1 MKIVRS
7 ILASF
12 ILAVGVAGASAPTF
26 GDLAVFIA
34 KGYFKS
40 YIPKDASMEQCVAF
54 LNKQGICFSLLDL
67 LNPNKT
73 VGPEDCARVVG
84 QSMLLF
90 SGEAVVANGCIKK
103 PLEMETWVDY
113 CLLNDV
119 DSDAIWKILTRS
131 TSGGSFSE
139 VRQFFKK
146 QSEAL

>member
-1 MKIVRS
+1 M
-7 ILASF
+7 
-12 ILAVGVAGASAPTF
+12 AGASAPTF

-40 YIPKDASMEQCVAF
+40 YVKKDASMEQCVAF
-54 LNKQGICFSLLDL
+54 LNRQGICFSLFDL
-67 LNPNKT
+67 LDPNKT
-73 VGPEDCARVVG
+73 VSPEDCARVVG

-90 SGEAVVANGCIKK
+90 SGEAVVVNGCIKK
-103 PLEMETWVDY
+103 PLEMENWVDY

-119 DSDAIWKILTRS
+119 VSGAIWKRLAQS

-146 QSEAL
+146 KPETLE